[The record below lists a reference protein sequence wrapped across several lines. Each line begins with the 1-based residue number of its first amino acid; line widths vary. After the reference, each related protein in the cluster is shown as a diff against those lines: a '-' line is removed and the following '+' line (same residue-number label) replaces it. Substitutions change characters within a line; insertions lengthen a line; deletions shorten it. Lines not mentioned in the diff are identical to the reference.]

1 MKKRTARITIETE
14 RLLVISRARESIES
28 WCHAC
33 NEQSNFIA
41 VDEAAAVAGISER
54 TIFRWAEADAI
65 HLLETAQGKAM
76 FCLNSIV
83 RQRPSTTR
91 RLLRS

>member
-1 MKKRTARITIETE
+1 MKKRTASITIETE
-14 RLLVISRARESIES
+14 RLLVISRARESLES
-28 WCHAC
+28 WCTQC

-54 TIFRWAEADAI
+54 TIFRWAEAGAI

-76 FCLNSIV
+76 FCLKSIV
-83 RQRPSTTR
+83 KLRTSTMR